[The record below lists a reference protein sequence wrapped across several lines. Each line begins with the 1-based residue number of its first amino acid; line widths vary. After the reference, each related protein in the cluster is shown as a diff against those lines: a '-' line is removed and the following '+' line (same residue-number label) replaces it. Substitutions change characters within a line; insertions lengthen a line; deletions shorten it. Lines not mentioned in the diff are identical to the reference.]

1 LKHIYL
7 SLVAY
12 TIYKEL
18 ERLLYKYDAPFS
30 INTAIDIVKTMYQL
44 EIILPDSK
52 QSEKILLNMDE
63 DQKILLQI
71 IHNELG

>member
-1 LKHIYL
+1 
-7 SLVAY
+7 
-12 TIYKEL
+12 
-18 ERLLYKYDAPFS
+18 
-30 INTAIDIVKTMYQL
+30 MYQL